1 MKYVSENIWIQT
13 VFIFLTI
20 SGFISIFYPFTIQK
34 GINEMDVKKI
44 SEKAIKEERR
54 KRKAN
59 KRAQKNATL

>member
-59 KRAQKNATL
+59 KRARKNATL